1 MGKKKYIENPD
12 KLWELFLEYKSEVK
26 DNPIMIVEQKRGN
39 TILPKDL
46 SNVSTDT
53 LKEAMSN
60 VVQLPAQR
68 PLTFIGFQNYLDD
81 QEIISDV
88 TDYFENK
95 DNRYS
100 DYVRICSRIKRNIQ
114 EDQISGG
121 MAGIYNPSITQRLN
135 SLTDNI
141 DLSTKGKELN
151 SAPNSINI
159 KIIKPIEEDE

>member
-1 MGKKKYIENPD
+1 MARPIGTKYIETPE
-12 KLWELFLEYKSEVK
+12 KMWEYFLSYKEYVK
-26 DNPIMIVEQKRGN
+26 NTPIKIKDWVGKDAEQVQRE
-39 TILPKDL
+39 
-46 SNVSTDT
+46 
-53 LKEAMSN
+53 KE
-60 VVQLPAQR
+60 R

-81 QEIISDV
+81 QNIITDV

-95 DNRYS
+95 DNRYN
-100 DYVRICSRIKRNIQ
+100 DFVRICSRIKRNIQ

-151 SAPNSINI
+151 NTQEVKITIVKSEDASDDSI
-159 KIIKPIEEDE
+159 